1 MSKESDI
8 FLKKK
13 SISIPLQLIKPIYNQ
28 IGFFLDGNKLSTY
41 NIIDLSINLMK
52 FIETFPELSGIEKKN
67 IVLYVLNKFSN
78 DYLNDG
84 HNKTNIINFIEYILP
99 SLIDSI
105 ISIDNKEII
114 INANKGFKKLF
125 SCCKIKSTK

>member
-8 FLKKK
+8 FLKK
-13 SISIPLQLIKPIYNQ
+13 SIPLQLIKPIYDQ
-28 IGFFLDGNKLSTY
+28 IGIFLDGNKLSTY

-67 IVLYVLNKFSN
+67 IVLHVLNKFSN

-114 INANKGFKKLF
+114 INTNKGFKKLF